1 MAVHLKIFILASGML
16 LVSCSHGPCGTLG
29 SLFGCNRARKI
40 ADPQDPSI
48 QFPVFDSTSHME
60 ADLDGYVF
68 QAIRIAANDYLS
80 PDPAEPSCD
89 RNQSSYGYRASRKGD
104 IVFVR
109 IDFKPENCG
118 GNIDMLDGGAS
129 YAISVDGR
137 ILRRSLDGFGP

>member
-1 MAVHLKIFILASGML
+1 VEHPK
-16 LVSCSHGPCGTLG
+16 T
-29 SLFGCNRARKI
+29 
-40 ADPQDPSI
+40 QDLSI
-48 QFPVFDSTSHME
+48 QLTVFDSTLQTE

-68 QAIRIAANDYLS
+68 QAIRIAANDYLN
-80 PDPAEPSCD
+80 PDPVEPSCD
-89 RNQSSYGYRASRKGD
+89 RKQSSYGYRALRRGD

-118 GNIDMLDGGAS
+118 GTIDMLDGGAT